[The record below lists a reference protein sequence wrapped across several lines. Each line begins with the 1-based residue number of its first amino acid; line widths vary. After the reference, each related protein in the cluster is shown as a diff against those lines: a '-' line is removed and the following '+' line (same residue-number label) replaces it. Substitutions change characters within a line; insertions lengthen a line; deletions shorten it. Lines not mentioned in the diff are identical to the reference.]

1 MAPEVDMFG
10 DITNSFRLYGTV
22 VLILLS
28 IIVFIG
34 VGFVSK
40 FAAISLFCVIISI
53 ICIYIGIFAASPDNS
68 VEWVES
74 YS

>member
-28 IIVFIG
+28 IVVFIG

-53 ICIYIGIFAASPDNS
+53 ICIYIGIFAASPENS
-68 VEWVES
+68 VE
-74 YS
+74 